1 MAVSAFQADAF
12 QFTGFQIVGE
22 EPTPTPPRASGAPRP
37 LPPGRGRTVQQDD
50 EEVLMVVLSAWT
62 VINQRRH

>member
-1 MAVSAFQADAF
+1 MVESAFQANAF
-12 QFTGFQIVGE
+12 QNNAFQIVSE
-22 EPTPTPPRASGAPRP
+22 EPTPPSVGVSRP
-37 LPPGRGRTVQQDD
+37 LPPKRGRSVQQDD

>member
-1 MAVSAFQADAF
+1 MTISAFQADAF
-12 QFTGFQIVGE
+12 QNNAFQIVSE
-22 EPTPTPPRASGAPRP
+22 QPPQRPSVGVSRP
-37 LPPGRGRTVQQDD
+37 LPPKPGRSVQEDD

>member
-1 MAVSAFQADAF
+1 VTISAFQANAF
-12 QFTGFQIVGE
+12 QNNAFQIVSE
-22 EPTPTPPRASGAPRP
+22 APTPPPSVGVSRP
-37 LPPGRGRTVQQDD
+37 LPSKRRRSVQEDD